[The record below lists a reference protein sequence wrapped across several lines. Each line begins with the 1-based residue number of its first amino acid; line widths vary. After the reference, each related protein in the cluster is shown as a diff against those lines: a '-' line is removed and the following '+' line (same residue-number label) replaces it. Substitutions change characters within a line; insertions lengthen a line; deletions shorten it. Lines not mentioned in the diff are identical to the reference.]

1 MQSFWNPAFIL
12 YNGILKV
19 SMKKNLLLIN
29 CYREKAEEKIRG
41 YHEWLE
47 AGAAAAGMR
56 LAIRAA
62 SDRLPLP
69 DAGEFSALIVS
80 GSQKMVGDGEVE
92 AGLLE
97 FLAGSRRP
105 LLGICYGHQV
115 MARAFGCLVTRDG
128 QKHLGDEDIGLK
140 KADRLFSGFPVVFK
154 MRESHEEIVAR
165 DGILEKKFRVLAE
178 SSGGLVEAIVH
189 REYPLYGVQF
199 HPEKSGEI
207 GINLLVNFLKMLTD

>member
-1 MQSFWNPAFIL
+1 
-12 YNGILKV
+12 
-19 SMKKNLLLIN
+19 MKKNLLLIN
-29 CYREKAEEKIRG
+29 CYREKAEEKIKG
-41 YHEWLE
+41 YHEWLK

-56 LAIRAA
+56 LTIRDA
-62 SDRLPLP
+62 SDRPPLP
-69 DAGEFSALIVS
+69 DAGEYSALLVS
-80 GSQKMVGDGEVE
+80 GSQKMVGDGEFE

-97 FLAGSRRP
+97 FLAGNRRP

-115 MARAFGCLVTRDG
+115 LARAFGCPVTRDG

-140 KADRLFSGFPVVFK
+140 MADRLFSGFPGVFK

-165 DGILEKKFRVLAE
+165 KGILEKEFLVLAE
-178 SSGGLVEAIVH
+178 SPAGQVEAVVH

-207 GINLLVNFLKMLTD
+207 GLKVAGQFLKNVD